1 MNVMHIERPGLLTT
15 FQDGGRRGF
24 QKYGV
29 PVGGPMDEWAYALA
43 NALVGN
49 APDAAVLE
57 CTLTGPSLRFT
68 ENTLIALCGARMQVS
83 AAGVALPYDRAI
95 LLRRGTLL
103 EVGPRQRG
111 ARLYIAVRG
120 VPSITPVL
128 GSRSTNLRAG
138 FGGLDGRALAAGDAV
153 EFAPVGD
160 RLPIEMRMVQSA
172 LPVLLAPEVGAD
184 SAPSEETTLRMV
196 RGSHWAAF
204 DAAAQ
209 SALTANDFVMQA
221 ESDRQGLRLQGRP
234 LGLRAPL
241 EVVSEATVFG
251 TVQVPPDGN
260 PIVLMADRQSA
271 GGYPKIATV
280 AGVDLPALAQR
291 VPGEALR
298 FSHIEQDAAETLWLA
313 RCRKLAALAEKAAQ
327 ALGR

>member
-1 MNVMHIERPGLLTT
+1 MNVMHIERPGFLTT
-15 FQDGGRRGF
+15 FQDSGRRGF

-29 PVGGPMDEWAYALA
+29 PVGGPMDEWAHSVA

-57 CTLTGPSLRFT
+57 CTLTGPCLRFT
-68 ENTLIALCGARMQVS
+68 ENTVIALCGARMQVS

-111 ARLYIAVRG
+111 ARLYLAVRG
-120 VPSITPVL
+120 APSMAPVL
-128 GSRSTNLRAG
+128 GSRSTNLRAR
-138 FGGLDGRALAAGDAV
+138 FGGVEGRALAAGDAV
-153 EFAPVGD
+153 GFASVGD
-160 RLPIEMRMVQSA
+160 RLPIEIRMVNSS
-172 LPVLLAPEVGAD
+172 LPVLLAPEIDAD
-184 SAPSEETTLRMV
+184 TAPREEMPLRMV
-196 RGSHWAAF
+196 CGAHWAAF

-209 SALTANDFVMQA
+209 AALTANDFVMQA
-221 ESDRQGLRLQGRP
+221 DSDRQGLRLQGPP

-298 FSHIEQDAAETLWLA
+298 FTQIGQDAAETLWLA
-313 RCRKLAALAEKAAQ
+313 RCRKLAALADRAAE
-327 ALGR
+327 ALRR